1 MDRFTQR
8 KLTQE
13 KRLSQTCKVVEAK
26 IDRSHLGKSA
36 KKRLDNLFKEAKWFY
51 NYCLSHDNINDADTT
66 AKQVP
71 VKVGEEYETRRLT
84 ALTSQM
90 KQGIKTRLFGSLASL
105 HALKTNGRRVGK
117 LKFKGQVNSIPL
129 KQFNNSYYI
138 RGNKIRLQG
147 MKQWMRVR
155 GLEQVKDTEIACATL
170 VRKSGDYYIH
180 ITTYTTPEIKVI
192 PDAVI
197 GIDFGCDTQ
206 LTFSNRVKV
215 KFQVP
220 TSKRL
225 HRLDRKIMKGRRPN
239 SKNKDKDKQ
248 KRQKEYAKLTNR
260 RSDIRHKLVSA
271 ITGSYRYVCFQDES
285 IHAWS
290 AGGHGKKIQ
299 FSGIG
304 SILADLKHKAAT
316 PLEVN
321 KFFPSTKLCPKCGKK
336 NHLTLEN
343 RLYQCSCGYES
354 DRDTKSA
361 ICIKDEAIKQI
372 PVEYRKFTPGDI
384 LTSTFV
390 EKLSKINGIKV
401 SKSEWQSQEA
411 ATL

>member
-1 MDRFTQR
+1 
-8 KLTQE
+8 
-13 KRLSQTCKVVEAK
+13 VEAK

-36 KKRLDNLFKEAKWFY
+36 RKRLDGLFREAKWFY
-51 NYCLSHDNINDADTT
+51 NYCLSQDNINDADTK

-71 VKVGEEYETRRLT
+71 VKVGEEYEDRKLSV
-84 ALTSQM
+84 LTSQM

-105 HALKTNGRRVGK
+105 HALKTNGRKVGR
-117 LKFKGQVNSIPL
+117 LKFKGQINSIPL

-138 RGNKIRLQG
+138 RGNKVRLQG
-147 MKQWMRVR
+147 MKQWMRAR
-155 GLEQVKDTEIACATL
+155 GLEQIEGEIACATL
-170 VRKSGDYYIH
+170 LRKGGDYYIH
-180 ITTYTTPEIKVI
+180 ITTYTTPEVKTR
-192 PDAVI
+192 PDAAI

-206 LTFSNRVKV
+206 LTFSNGVKV

-220 TSKRL
+220 TSERL
-225 HRLDRKIMKGRRPN
+225 RKLDRKIMKGRRPN

-248 KRQKEYAKLTNR
+248 KRQKEYNRLTNR
-260 RSDIRHKLVSA
+260 RNDIRHKLVNA
-271 ITGSYRYVCFQDES
+271 IVSNYRYVCFQDES

-343 RLYQCSCGYES
+343 RLYQCSCGYEL

-361 ICIKDEAIKQI
+361 ICIKDEGMKQI
-372 PVEYRKFTPGDI
+372 PVEYRE
-384 LTSTFV
+384 LTLGEIPTSAFIET
-390 EKLSKINGIKV
+390 LSKINGIRV
-401 SKSEWQSQEA
+401 SKLESLSQEA
-411 ATL
+411 PTL